1 LKIDYAKGYLNISG
15 VNISFHQ
22 KSIITPSR
30 LESLFCEN
38 RKSREMIKIGYVPK
52 LKIAHEIYLGD
63 TIVENVSGNAYL
75 KVISMLDEEVEIEV
89 PTFHLP

>member
-1 LKIDYAKGYLNISG
+1 
-15 VNISFHQ
+15 
-22 KSIITPSR
+22 
-30 LESLFCEN
+30 
-38 RKSREMIKIGYVPK
+38 MIKIGYVPK

-89 PTFHLP
+89 PTFHLPWINYLTTIAQALKCKIIKKKLQMRKFAWPI